1 MASRSTS
8 TKKTTSKSR
17 TRRPAPKAA
26 QQANKSPSR
35 ARKASSSAS
44 KTSSTRQASKPRSS
58 ASSPVPQPRQ
68 PLTAAQRMDLAG
80 VGLLA
85 LGVLVLLALLTSNTG
100 TLVSSISA
108 GLIGWVGWG
117 AYLLPLLLLSCGAW
131 FLLSKI
137 ERVPS
142 VAGDRL
148 IGVVLLFLTIL
159 TGFELLFG
167 TLAGQGVP
175 GGSVGSAIV
184 NFLIRAFGRPGAVVL
199 WLAVVLCALVLLFH
213 FSLTAGATRLSK
225 LAGSWLSQLR
235 AAPQQ
240 RAAQQRAEIP
250 TPPSAGTS
258 VNQPSDQATVAT
270 ASHQAAAPSR
280 KAKAESAP
288 LPSGPKT
295 WTLPDPEDVLAPVS
309 QAPLSEESDE
319 DRARV
324 IEETLRS
331 LGTPGHIVE
340 IRHGPTV
347 TMFGIQPDFIETR
360 SGRTRVRVSNIA
372 RLSKD
377 LGLALKTTNV
387 RIQAPVPG
395 KGYIGVEVPNQKT
408 ALVPLLELVESPSF
422 TKDSSLMK
430 MPLGKDVT
438 GQAYMADLVNMP
450 HLLIAG
456 TTGSGKSVC
465 VNSILSSYLLK
476 MTPDQL
482 RLVLVD
488 PKRVELTP
496 YNGIPHL
503 LAPVIVD
510 PEKVSGALQWTL
522 REMDLR
528 YLLFSQV
535 GVRNIEEYNQ
545 AASSDGRK
553 RLPYLLVVIDELAD
567 LMMLSPAETQK
578 SLIRLGQKARAT
590 GIHLILATQRPS
602 ANIVTNLIKAN
613 FPARIAFAVTS
624 GVDSRVILDQMGA
637 ERLLGKG
644 DMLFQPPDAPAPIRL
659 QGAFISDD
667 EILDLTDFWRAQAAA
682 DNTPELPGTPVF
694 NDEAHIPL
702 QQSPLWEELQKDPE
716 EDPLSADALSLIR
729 KEGRASVSMLQRRF
743 RIGYT
748 RAARLIEKLEEQGIV
763 SPPNPQTGVRDVL
776 DYGDYP
782 PVEQD

>member
-1 MASRSTS
+1 
-8 TKKTTSKSR
+8 
-17 TRRPAPKAA
+17 
-26 QQANKSPSR
+26 
-35 ARKASSSAS
+35 
-44 KTSSTRQASKPRSS
+44 
-58 ASSPVPQPRQ
+58 
-68 PLTAAQRMDLAG
+68 
-80 VGLLA
+80 
-85 LGVLVLLALLTSNTG
+85 
-100 TLVSSISA
+100 
-108 GLIGWVGWG
+108 
-117 AYLLPLLLLSCGAW
+117 
-131 FLLSKI
+131 
-137 ERVPS
+137 
-142 VAGDRL
+142 
-148 IGVVLLFLTIL
+148 
-159 TGFELLFG
+159 
-167 TLAGQGVP
+167 
-175 GGSVGSAIV
+175 
-184 NFLIRAFGRPGAVVL
+184 
-199 WLAVVLCALVLLFH
+199 
-213 FSLTAGATRLSK
+213 
-225 LAGSWLSQLR
+225 
-235 AAPQQ
+235 
-240 RAAQQRAEIP
+240 
-250 TPPSAGTS
+250 
-258 VNQPSDQATVAT
+258 
-270 ASHQAAAPSR
+270 
-280 KAKAESAP
+280 
-288 LPSGPKT
+288 
-295 WTLPDPEDVLAPVS
+295 
-309 QAPLSEESDE
+309 
-319 DRARV
+319 
-324 IEETLRS
+324 
-331 LGTPGHIVE
+331 
-340 IRHGPTV
+340 
-347 TMFGIQPDFIETR
+347 
-360 SGRTRVRVSNIA
+360 
-372 RLSKD
+372 
-377 LGLALKTTNV
+377 
-387 RIQAPVPG
+387 
-395 KGYIGVEVPNQKT
+395 
-408 ALVPLLELVESPSF
+408 
-422 TKDSSLMK
+422 MK

-510 PEKVSGALQWTL
+510 PEKVTGALQWTL

-528 YLLFSQV
+528 YLLFSQA

-545 AASSDGRK
+545 AAASDGRK

-659 QGAFISDD
+659 QGAFISND

-682 DNTPELPGTPVF
+682 DTTPELPGTPVF